1 MKISLFLLWGMLLSG
16 AGLAMTPCAIGTEAG
31 QDRAPKSEAVQV
43 KSVSGRITSIQGNTF
58 TVESERRDQTKND
71 QNSRMTFTLDQA
83 TTVDGKLD
91 VGANAD
97 VTFREQAGNKI
108 AVSIRVV
115 GSDRARNSSP
125 R

>member
-1 MKISLFLLWGMLLSG
+1 MKISLFLLWGLLLSG
-16 AGLAMTPCAIGTEAG
+16 AGLPCAIGTEAR

-83 TTVDGKLD
+83 TTVQGKLD